1 MVKML
6 LRVSNSHESHNTR
19 YCKMHSIESYFQWLF
34 QSNNMVQER
43 LQVAD
48 DSDKVVNMMIV
59 MIVPLMS

>member
-1 MVKML
+1 
-6 LRVSNSHESHNTR
+6 
-19 YCKMHSIESYFQWLF
+19 MHSIESYFQWLF